1 MAKVISIQQKK
12 INGDLQRYAEEL
24 ETIDRM
30 LEYHRKRDHFQL
42 KKRHHQYRN
51 KWLNTLTNWKE
62 KWQK

>member
-30 LEYHRKRDHFQL
+30 VNQHLRKQKSLLQRNNRRKNQWL
-42 KKRHHQYRN
+42 SSWISWRQKWKK
-51 KWLNTLTNWKE
+51 
-62 KWQK
+62 

>member
-30 LEYHRKRDHFQL
+30 VNQHLRKQKSLLQRSNRRKNQWISSWISWRQKW
-42 KKRHHQYRN
+42 KK
-51 KWLNTLTNWKE
+51 
-62 KWQK
+62 